1 MAMVSVWSLVAASP
15 AERRSVSGREM
26 QSEMSTELA
35 SELQWL
41 REKTAQVFRRRLFTY
56 LLQ

>member
-41 REKTAQVFRRRLFTY
+41 REKTAQVFRR
-56 LLQ
+56 